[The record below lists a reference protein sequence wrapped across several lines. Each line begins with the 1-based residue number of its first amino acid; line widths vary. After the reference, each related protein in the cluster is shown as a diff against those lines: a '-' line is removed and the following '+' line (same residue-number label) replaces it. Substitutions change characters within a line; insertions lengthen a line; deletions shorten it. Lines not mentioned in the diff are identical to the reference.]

1 MWFSFIFNCLGGSN
15 LIFLNFDQWYAPV
28 TYVAKKCWK
37 RNKTCPRHQ
46 KRFRYPFL
54 SFHPVA
60 LRFVWLAL
68 VNHKNYNCFKA
79 NHNLTL
85 IQHDQ
90 KILLSSHW
98 QDTIFCHWYGNNKPF
113 LFCIHPDWFCFLSVE
128 NISWSPCWFP
138 CQRSFLEQWQIT
150 VDIFINME

>member
-1 MWFSFIFNCLGGSN
+1 MWLSFIFNCLGGSN

-28 TYVAKKCWK
+28 THVAKKCQKW
-37 RNKTCPRHQ
+37 NKTCPRHQ

-68 VNHKNYNCFKA
+68 VNHKKYNCFKA

-85 IQHDQ
+85 ITWPKDFTFYALARHHFLYD
-90 KILLSSHW
+90 
-98 QDTIFCHWYGNNKPF
+98 NNKPF
-113 LFCIHPDWFCFLSVE
+113 LFCIHPDWFCFLSME

-150 VDIFINME
+150 VDVFINME